1 MAVGN
6 WGTTIKFEVTSNR
19 VLTFSNF
26 KRTVS
31 GRWKSHS
38 IIGKKPKGE
47 FAGPD
52 ASSVTFDITLS
63 AEQGVKPRATLD
75 ALETA
80 VEKGQ
85 VDYLYIGGKKVGSG
99 KLALENISEL
109 WDKVWKN
116 GELVKAKCSLTFS
129 EYS

>member
-1 MAVGN
+1 MAIGN
-6 WGTTIKFEVTSNR
+6 WGTTIKFEVTSNK
-19 VLTFSNF
+19 VLTFSDF

-38 IIGKKPKGE
+38 IVGKKPKGE

-52 ASSVTFDITLS
+52 ASGVTFDVVLS
-63 AEQGVKPRATLD
+63 AEHGVKPRATIN

-80 VEKGQ
+80 VEKGR

-99 KLALENISEL
+99 KMALENISET
-109 WDKVWKN
+109 WDEIWKN
-116 GELVKAKCSLTFS
+116 GELVKATLALTFS